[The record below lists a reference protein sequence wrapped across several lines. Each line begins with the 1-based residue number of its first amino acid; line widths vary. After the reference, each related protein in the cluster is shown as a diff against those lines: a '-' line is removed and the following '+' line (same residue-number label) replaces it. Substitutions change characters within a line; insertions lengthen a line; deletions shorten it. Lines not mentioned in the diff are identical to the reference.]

1 MGCIIV
7 MFFMSIFLILA
18 IFSKI
23 LESIQDGKYGC
34 LIWLFFYILFIIIVF
49 IAHLDSSKWFYLH
62 FVFIL
67 GGMMTH
73 SWSNNV
79 SQLVNCPHCHQ
90 KHHVYECALKCN
102 YTEGRSYVDTCV
114 KGVKKDSNG
123 WIPKDKYTTCMS
135 CQLANKQLYCTI
147 FTDRYIS
154 SEMIKMKSFP
164 IALLGAKA
172 SGKSNYIGVLVQEL
186 KHKMELPFNCSLT
199 LDNSTASCEAYDKY
213 YYQPLYIDGYTV
225 MATEAGIEIPPL
237 MFPLRFYKTSKE
249 TALMFYDTAGENL
262 DYPDSMQLFNGY
274 ISYAQG
280 IILLLDP
287 LQIPEIRDALIAKGF
302 TGLPEQNTETA
313 KVLDAVIQVIRRVAN
328 QSGQINIP
336 LALVVTKIDV
346 LEQYDILP
354 ADSCLRSESEH
365 LRYGKFVM
373 PDYERTHHEI
383 EALIRTWLQGAL
395 MSYIRQFRYYAFFG
409 VSALGV
415 NPDGA
420 KLGGDVKPRRV
431 LDPLLWLLVKEKYV
445 ETVK

>member
-1 MGCIIV
+1 MDTGKFCLGCFVNFVIYLIV
-7 MFFMSIFLILA
+7 AFVLEHILPDDFSTAGMFFALA
-18 IFSKI
+18 IFCFLMFLLSVKVNKPMWK
-23 LESIQDGKYGC
+23 S
-34 LIWLFFYILFIIIVF
+34 FI
-49 IAHLDSSKWFYLH
+49 
-62 FVFIL
+62 
-67 GGMMTH
+67 
-73 SWSNNV
+73 
-79 SQLVNCPHCHQ
+79 CPHCFQ
-90 KHHVYECALKCN
+90 KHVVLGCGVKTTYNNTTGVPSICMLSVKADRNGFITQNK
-102 YTEGRSYVDTCV
+102 DTCLRCNLCAKHYFCTV
-114 KGVKKDSNG
+114 HPDKE
-123 WIPKDKYTTCMS
+123 IPHEY
-135 CQLANKQLYCTI
+135 L
-147 FTDRYIS
+147 
-154 SEMIKMKSFP
+154 KMDSFP

-199 LDNSTASCEAYDKY
+199 LDSSTASYEAYDKY
-213 YYQPLYIDGYTV
+213 YYQPLYKDGYTV

-346 LEQYDILP
+346 LEGYNILS
-354 ADSCLRSESEH
+354 ADSCLRTESEH
-365 LRYGKFVM
+365 LQYGKFVM
-373 PDYERTHHEI
+373 PDYKRTHHEI

-445 ETVK
+445 ERVK